1 MKKVKITET
10 SLRDGHQSLI
20 ATRLTTE
27 EMLPILEKM
36 DQAGY
41 HAMEVWG
48 GATFDSC
55 LRFLN
60 EDPWERL
67 RTIRKHVKNTKLQM
81 LLRGQNL
88 LGYRHYADDVVEEFI
103 KKAVQNGIDIIR
115 VFDALNDTRNMEK
128 SIEVIKR
135 EGAHCQCAISYA
147 TSKVHGTEY
156 FLELIK
162 KLESMGADSICI
174 KDMSGILKPY
184 DAYNFIK
191 EIKKITD
198 LPIELHNHCTGGV
211 AEMTVLKAIE
221 AGVDIVDTAISP
233 FSSGTSQPCTETLV
247 EALAG
252 TERETDLN
260 IDVLNEVADY
270 LKKVRDKYLQ
280 NGVLDPKVYFV
291 EPKTLLYQVPGG
303 MLSNLISQLKALNA
317 ENKFD
322 EVLKEIPAVREDLG
336 FPPLVTPLSQMV
348 GSQAV
353 FNVIMGERYKM
364 VPKEVKKYVQG
375 YYGKP
380 PAPISDEIKTKIIG
394 NDEVI
399 TKRPADLLENEIEK
413 ARAEIEDLYET
424 MEDVLSYVLFPQPA
438 KDFLEN
444 RKFNSY
450 KTAEGY
456 VG

>member
-1 MKKVKITET
+1 
-10 SLRDGHQSLI
+10 
-20 ATRLTTE
+20 
-27 EMLPILEKM
+27 
-36 DQAGY
+36 
-41 HAMEVWG
+41 
-48 GATFDSC
+48 
-55 LRFLN
+55 
-60 EDPWERL
+60 
-67 RTIRKHVKNTKLQM
+67 
-81 LLRGQNL
+81 
-88 LGYRHYADDVVEEFI
+88 
-103 KKAVQNGIDIIR
+103 
-115 VFDALNDTRNMEK
+115 
-128 SIEVIKR
+128 
-135 EGAHCQCAISYA
+135 
-147 TSKVHGTEY
+147 
-156 FLELIK
+156 
-162 KLESMGADSICI
+162 
-174 KDMSGILKPY
+174 
-184 DAYNFIK
+184 
-191 EIKKITD
+191 
-198 LPIELHNHCTGGV
+198 
-211 AEMTVLKAIE
+211 
-221 AGVDIVDTAISP
+221 
-233 FSSGTSQPCTETLV
+233 
-247 EALAG
+247 
-252 TERETDLN
+252 
-260 IDVLNEVADY
+260 

-399 TKRPADLLENEIEK
+399 TKRL
-413 ARAEIEDLYET
+413 
-424 MEDVLSYVLFPQPA
+424 EDVLSYVLFPQPA